1 MIKLSFDREL
11 RLLTPEQFK
20 NVFKDP
26 IPASSPHIT
35 ILAKP
40 NGLTHPRLGL
50 AIPKKHIKRA
60 VGRNRIRRVVRE
72 SFRTRQHQLPA
83 VDLVV
88 IAKGGSGDLSNE
100 ELVKLLGKLWQR
112 IVRRC
117 NG

>member
-1 MIKLSFDREL
+1 M
-11 RLLTPEQFK
+11 LTPEQFK
-20 NVFKDP
+20 NVFSDA
-26 IPASSPHIT
+26 IPASSPQIT
-35 ILAKP
+35 ILAKA
-40 NGLTHPRLGL
+40 NGLNHPRLGL
-50 AIPKKHIKRA
+50 AIPKKHIKLA
-60 VGRNRIRRVVRE
+60 VGRNRVKRIVRE

-100 ELVKLLGKLWQR
+100 ELTKLLGKLWQR

>member
-1 MIKLSFDREL
+1 M
-11 RLLTPEQFK
+11 LTPEQFK

-40 NGLTHPRLGL
+40 NGLNHPRLGL
-50 AIPKKHIKRA
+50 AIPKKHIKLA
-60 VGRNRIRRVVRE
+60 VGRNRVKRVARE
-72 SFRTRQHQLPA
+72 SFRIHQHQLPA

-88 IAKGGSGDLSNE
+88 IAKGGCGNLTNE
-100 ELVKLLGKLWQR
+100 ELAKLIGKLWQR

>member
-1 MIKLSFDREL
+1 M
-11 RLLTPEQFK
+11 LTPEQFK
-20 NVFKDP
+20 FVFKDP
-26 IPASSPHIT
+26 IPAASPHFT

-72 SFRTRQHQLPA
+72 SFRLNQHQLPA
-83 VDLVV
+83 VDFVV
-88 IAKGGSGDLSNE
+88 IAKGGSGEISKE